1 MLSLGSSER
10 FEGNGVATMEDNELE
25 EGEAYFYQEEDPNCD
40 PDVAFSY
47 IDAKL
52 QEFLGHFQKEFEG
65 GVSAENLGS
74 KFGGYGS
81 FLPTHQRSPSVLLQ
95 PKTPA
100 IVQQNS
106 TQKTPNET
114 VVERMRT
121 SAASTGGTAP
131 STKLGSAAA
140 NVSSGS
146 AASAADIAKS
156 GEMAG
161 TAVKGIREISPLKKD
176 SIAKNINIGDQK
188 RLTLRIKM
196 GSDSV
201 PRSKNSAIYSGLGLE
216 NSPSPS
222 LEDSPDDAQEFSP
235 DIESPLA
242 LSPLS
247 IIQIMTSHQIPGG
260 SLLTPL
266 RDFLPQFSERDEKV
280 YVKEPENLTVKT
292 EFQEEPPTN
301 RNDFESVKDSRGS
314 KENKGTS
321 SGNKRKYREIKEPDN
336 ELGKNASTNLKLPKK
351 SSSTD
356 SHHGRQEREITGESE
371 KDKLK
376 GYDAYRKPAKETSKD
391 KIPPSDILKDEH
403 NELDESKD
411 LGRIMKTETVWLPV
425 SVKQDCKERV
435 PDQVKEVKNVSG
447 HNDFASHLK
456 KIGTDNCKDRKTSDR
471 SKDRMGTKERHGQ
484 KDATNETPKD
494 RASGKGTTDEM
505 GGKDKELEN
514 QHGSASKKK
523 QKDMHRD
530 TNSSKEA
537 SKEKSRGH
545 TRESHKDPRKHK
557 YDKDSMT
564 SETVGVEGMK
574 VRKESKHA
582 YAKDYH
588 RDYVKEVGPE
598 QNGTRK
604 DPIDAYHKD
613 SMKESRPEPFE
624 KGVSRVSEKGR
635 EREHILT
642 KTSSFKKLDHSSTSE
657 AHVSTSVV
665 PQPLPGVPSGTNAGL
680 IPQGALMGTDVCLL
694 PPVPVVIKEDWV
706 QCDKCETW
714 RLLPYGM
721 ESSTLPKRW
730 FCWMLDWLPNM
741 NRCDISEDATTR
753 ALNALYGIQP
763 SQGQVEANK
772 EQLQLPGAPL
782 SEPALD
788 VKQSEPIQD
797 VKAPKPSV
805 ISNNVKKEHVTMRPS
820 NSAGSMNHSNS
831 LSKKSKQSSVKS
843 KSLSDVVQQP
853 LEKVQGG
860 TSISHQTMKGND
872 AVVGTH
878 KPKQQEKLKLKRTTS
893 DKEGDAGQGKCKNES
908 EPEVHKPLKKI
919 KAKIAVDGS
928 NGELSTVPR
937 ESGKSDNLRGAPTR
951 GVKPFASNGVTGRD
965 PEGAVAASPFRRE
978 HGQAAGSA
986 ALKEA
991 KDLKHTADRL
1001 KTTGECDNY
1010 ITGLYFQAAL
1020 KFLHGASL
1028 LEPCNADN
1036 AKHGEITQAMKVYTD
1051 TARLCEFCALTYERN
1066 KKMAA
1071 AALAYKCMGVAH
1083 MRVVLSKT
1091 SCLTRDWH
1099 ELHAAF
1105 QTAPV
1110 GESPS
1115 SSASDVDNLNNHALM
1130 DKNPPN
1136 PAKIDGSPQV
1146 AGNHIIAARHRPNFL
1161 RVLQYTHDVS
1171 AGMEAF
1177 RKSESAFSAAVV
1189 NLPDGNNGTEG
1200 ISAVKR
1206 VIDFSFHDIDGLL
1219 RLVRLAMEAIGD

>member
-1 MLSLGSSER
+1 MLSLGSSGR

-25 EGEAYFYQEEDPNCD
+25 EGEACFYQEEDPNCD

-47 IDAKL
+47 IDIKL
-52 QEFLGHFQKEFEG
+52 QDVLGHFQKEFEG

-100 IVQQNS
+100 IVQHNS
-106 TQKTPNET
+106 TQKTPNEV
-114 VVERMRT
+114 VVERMRST
-121 SAASTGGTAP
+121 SASTGGTVP
-131 STKLGSAAA
+131 STKPVSAAT
-140 NVSSGS
+140 NVSSGL

-156 GEMAG
+156 GEMAV
-161 TAVKGIREISPLKKD
+161 TAVKGSREISPLKKD
-176 SIAKNINIGDQK
+176 SIAKNINMGDQK
-188 RLTLRIKM
+188 RLKLRFKM

-222 LEDSPDDAQEFSP
+222 LEDSPDDGQEFSP
-235 DIESPLA
+235 DNESTPSP
-242 LSPLS
+242 SPLS

-266 RDFLPQFSERDEKV
+266 RDFLSQFSEIDEKICA
-280 YVKEPENLTVKT
+280 KEPENLTVKT
-292 EFQEEPPTN
+292 EFQEDPSSN
-301 RNDFESVKDSRGS
+301 RNGFESVKDFQVS
-314 KENKGTS
+314 KENKRTS
-321 SGNKRKYREIKEPDN
+321 SGNKRKYKEIKEPDN
-336 ELGKNASTNLKLPKK
+336 ELGKNATTNLKLPKK
-351 SSSTD
+351 SSSKD
-356 SHHGRQEREITGESE
+356 SYNGRQEREIMGESE
-371 KDKLK
+371 KENPK
-376 GYDAYRKPAKETSKD
+376 GFDSYRKAATEAPKD
-391 KIPPSDILKDEH
+391 KILRADILKDEH
-403 NELDESKD
+403 NELDENKG
-411 LGRIMKTETVWLPV
+411 LGRIMKTESAWMPV
-425 SVKQDCKERV
+425 SVKQTCKERV

-447 HNDFASHLK
+447 HKDLASHLK
-456 KIGTDNCKDRKTSDR
+456 KTGTENRKDRKTSDR

-484 KDATNETPKD
+484 KDATNETSKD
-494 RASGKGTTDEM
+494 RASGKGTSDEM
-505 GGKDKELEN
+505 AGRDKEHEN

-530 TNSSKEA
+530 VNSSKEA
-537 SKEKSRGH
+537 SKEKSRDH
-545 TRESHKDPRKHK
+545 TRESYRDPRKRK
-557 YDKDSMT
+557 YVKDSLT
-564 SETVGVEGMK
+564 TETFGVEGMK

-582 YAKDYH
+582 SSKDHH
-588 RDYVKEVGPE
+588 RDYVKEVGQE

-613 SMKESRPEPFE
+613 STKESRSEPFE

-635 EREHILT
+635 EREHSLT
-642 KTSSFKKLDHSSTSE
+642 KAPSFKKLDHSE
-657 AHVSTSVV
+657 AHVSTAIV
-665 PQPLPGVPSGTNAGL
+665 PHSLAGVP
-680 IPQGALMGTDVCLL
+680 MGTDAGLVPQGVPMGTDAGLV
-694 PPVPVVIKEDWV
+694 PQVPVVIKENWV
-706 QCDKCETW
+706 MCDACEKW
-714 RLLPYGM
+714 RLLPYGVD
-721 ESSTLPKRW
+721 SSKPLPKKW
-730 FCWMLDWLPNM
+730 FCWMLDWLPEM
-741 NRCDISEDATTR
+741 NRCEISEDATTQ
-753 ALNALYGIQP
+753 ALNAMYGIQP
-763 SQGQVEANK
+763 GQGQVEANK
-772 EQLQLPGAPL
+772 EQLQLPGAPH
-782 SEPALD
+782 SEPVLD
-788 VKQSEPIQD
+788 IKQSEPIQD
-797 VKAPKPSV
+797 VKALKPSV
-805 ISNNVKKEHVTMRPS
+805 ISSNGKKEQVTMRPS

-843 KSLSDVVQQP
+843 KSLNDVVQQP
-853 LEKVQGG
+853 LEKVQAG
-860 TSISHQTMKGND
+860 TSISHQAIKGND
-872 AVVGTH
+872 AVVGTL
-878 KPKQQEKLKLKRTTS
+878 KSKQQEKWKLKQNTS
-893 DKEGDAGQGKCKNES
+893 DKEGDGGQGKCKNES

-919 KAKIAVDGS
+919 KARVAIDGS

-937 ESGKSDNLRGAPTR
+937 ESSKSDNLHGALMR
-951 GVKPFASNGVTGRD
+951 GVKPFTSNGVTGRD
-965 PEGAVAASPFRRE
+965 PEGAVAASPIRRE
-978 HGQAAGSA
+978 HGQAAGST

-1001 KTTGECDNY
+1001 KTIGGSDHE

-1028 LEPCNADN
+1028 LEPYNADN

-1051 TARLCEFCALTYERN
+1051 TAKLFEFCALTYERN
-1066 KKMAA
+1066 KEMAA
-1071 AALAYKCMGVAH
+1071 AALAYKCMGIAH

-1099 ELHAAF
+1099 ELRAAF

-1171 AGMEAF
+1171 AGMEAL

-1189 NLPDGNNGTEG
+1189 SLPDGNNGTEG

-1219 RLVRLAMEAIGD
+1219 RLVRLAMEAIED